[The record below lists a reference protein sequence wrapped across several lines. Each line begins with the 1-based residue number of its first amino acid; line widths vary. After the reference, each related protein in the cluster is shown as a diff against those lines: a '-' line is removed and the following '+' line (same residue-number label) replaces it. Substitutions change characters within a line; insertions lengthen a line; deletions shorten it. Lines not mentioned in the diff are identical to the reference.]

1 MNIYAII
8 IGCII
13 GVVIATIIKLVKFNR
28 LNKSWEEYH
37 ERAKEARVLINKHLE
52 YWSKLDY
59 AISLRKVQL
68 TALQKIKAICG
79 HMGVEVKIDYLGY
92 TNPDMTPSIDIIK
105 SLGFMKEYL
114 PEIEGLWQTYKEND
128 ADKYIEPLNIK
139 RDWILMSID
148 QLPPYPWKYLTDE
161 QKKKVIKEVSDQYD
175 REIDL
180 KNKSSTSSEE
190 NLIAQ

>member
-1 MNIYAII
+1 MITTEMVISFI
-8 IGCII
+8 IGA
-13 GVVIATIIKLVKFNR
+13 VITIIYKLVKFNR

-52 YWSKLDY
+52 YWSKWDN
-59 AISLRKVQL
+59 SKSMRNVQL

-139 RDWILMSID
+139 RDWILMSIN
-148 QLPPYPWKYLTDE
+148 QLPADPWKYLTDE

-180 KNKSSTSSEE
+180 MNRK
-190 NLIAQ
+190 LH